1 MHTLYVCLTLIAGLL
16 IAAIV
21 AVIINGSPVP
31 DGLYI
36 SLATIVGGLAGA
48 LTQNKVATSG

>member
-1 MHTLYVCLTLIAGLL
+1 MHTLYACLTIIAALL

-21 AVIINGSPVP
+21 AIVINGTTVP

-48 LTQNKVATSG
+48 ITTITKPQT

>member
-1 MHTLYVCLTLIAGLL
+1 MHTLYVCLTLIAGFL

-48 LTQNKVATSG
+48 LTQNKVAASG